1 MKHMMFWF
9 LLLNTISIFTLSSVL
24 SSAHKQTGFQG
35 ELSLLSQ
42 EDLLTPFPLKARNHS
57 LETISGSTD
66 YGAEA
71 ILSADRE
78 FIKDGGEVKIMA
90 NIIGISILLTLYYL

>member
-1 MKHMMFWF
+1 MMFWF

-57 LETISGSTD
+57 LETISGTD

-71 ILSADRE
+71 ILTADRE
-78 FIKDGGEVKIMA
+78 FIKDGGNVKIMA
-90 NIIGISILLTLYYL
+90 EIVGIIF